1 MSALLSLV
9 RPDLRDFGGYK
20 SARSEALRGDV
31 WLNANESAWANPA
44 DGDGRSRRYPEP
56 QPPALRA
63 RLAQVYG
70 VAPDQLL
77 VGRGSDEAIDLLVRA
92 LCVPGQ
98 DAIVVTPPVFGMYVV
113 CARLQGARIVEV
125 PLVDGD
131 AGFAADLDAIRDAAL
146 GQGAKLVFLCSPSNP
161 AGSAIPLAGIAALAR
176 ALEGRAL
183 VVVDE
188 AYGEFAEPPSAST
201 LLADHDNIAVLR
213 TLSKAHA
220 LAAARIG
227 VVIADA
233 ALIPVLQRCQAPY
246 PVPTPCADLALA
258 GLSDAAFAQTRARVA
273 LVRSERARLHAAL
286 AATPGVRRVYDSQG
300 NYLLARF
307 DDAEAA
313 FRALLAAGVV
323 VRDQRAA
330 PQLGDALR
338 ITLGS
343 PDQNDRVLAALNE
356 QTIAD
361 AGGASAP
368 TVDPSYPCTGSK
380 GIGAEAPPATV
391 AVGTKEQP

>member
-9 RPDLRDFGGYK
+9 RPDLRDFAGYK

-31 WLNANESAWANPA
+31 WLNANESAWSNPA
-44 DGDGRSRRYPEP
+44 DGEGRSRRYPDP

-63 RLAQVYG
+63 RLAGLYG
-70 VAPDQLL
+70 VAPEALL

-98 DAIVVTPPVFGMYVV
+98 DAVVVTPPVFGMYAV
-113 CARLQGARIVEV
+113 CARLQGAPLVDV
-125 PLVDGD
+125 PLVDD
-131 AGFAADLDAIRDAAL
+131 AAGFTADLDAIRGAAL
-146 GQGAKLVFLCSPSNP
+146 AQRAKLVFLCSPSNP
-161 AGSAIPLAGIAALAR
+161 AGASIPLDGIAALAR
-176 ALEGRAL
+176 ALEGKAL

-188 AYGEFAEPPSAST
+188 AYGEFADGPSATT
-201 LLADHDNIAVLR
+201 LLATQSNIAVLR

-227 VVIADA
+227 VVIGDE
-233 ALIPVLQRCQAPY
+233 ALIAVLQRCQAPY

-258 GLSDAAFAQTRARVA
+258 GLSDAALAQTRERIA
-273 LVRSERARLHAAL
+273 LVRSERSRLHEAL
-286 AATPGVRRVYDSQG
+286 ARSPGVRRVYPSQG

-307 DDAEAA
+307 DDAERA
-313 FRALLAAGVV
+313 FRALLSTGVV

-338 ITLGS
+338 ITIGS
-343 PDQNDRVLAALNE
+343 PAQNDRVIAALNARE
-356 QTIAD
+356 QA
-361 AGGASAP
+361 A
-368 TVDPSYPCTGSK
+368 
-380 GIGAEAPPATV
+380 
-391 AVGTKEQP
+391 

>member
-1 MSALLSLV
+1 MSSVLPLV
-9 RPDLRDFGGYK
+9 RPDLRDFAGYK
-20 SARSEALRGDV
+20 SARSEALRGEV

-44 DGDGRSRRYPEP
+44 DGQGRSRRYPDP

-70 VAPDQLL
+70 VAPEQLL

-113 CARLQGARIVEV
+113 CARLQGARIIEV

-131 AGFAADLDAIRDAAL
+131 AGFVADLDAIREAAL

-161 AGSAIPLAGIAALAR
+161 AGSVIPLDGIKALAH
-176 ALEGRAL
+176 ALEGHAL

-188 AYGEFAEPPSAST
+188 AYGEFADGASATT
-201 LLADHDNIAVLR
+201 LLSAHANVAVLR

-227 VVIADA
+227 VVVGGAELVA
-233 ALIPVLQRCQAPY
+233 VLQRCQAPY
-246 PVPTPCADLALA
+246 PVPTPCADLALE
-258 GLSDAAFAQTRARVA
+258 GLSDTALEQTRERVA
-273 LVRSERARLHAAL
+273 VVRRERERLLYAL
-286 AATPGVRRVYDSQG
+286 ARIPGVRRVYPSQG
-300 NYLLARF
+300 NYLLVRF
-307 DDAEAA
+307 DDPDGA

-338 ITLGS
+338 ITIGS
-343 PDQNDRVLAALNE
+343 PEQNDRVLSALN
-356 QTIAD
+356 TN
-361 AGGASAP
+361 P
-368 TVDPSYPCTGSK
+368 TP
-380 GIGAEAPPATV
+380 
-391 AVGTKEQP
+391 

>member
-1 MSALLSLV
+1 MNGVMSLV
-9 RPDLRDFGGYK
+9 RPDLRDFAGYR
-20 SARSEALRGDV
+20 SARSESLRGDV

-44 DGDGRSRRYPEP
+44 DGAGRSRRYPDP
-56 QPPALRA
+56 QPPALRS
-63 RLAQVYG
+63 RLAQLYG
-70 VAPDQLL
+70 AASEQVL

-98 DAIVVTPPVFGMYVV
+98 DAIVVTPPVFGMYAV
-113 CARLQGARIVEV
+113 CARLQGARIIEV
-125 PLVDGD
+125 PLVDGE
-131 AGFAADLDAIRDAAL
+131 AGFFADLDAIREAAL
-146 GQGAKLVFLCSPSNP
+146 VNGAKIVFLCSPSNP
-161 AGSAIPLAGIAALAR
+161 AGSAIPLDDIAALAR

-188 AYGEFAEPPSAST
+188 AYGEFADEASATT
-201 LLADHDNIAVLR
+201 LLDAHANVAVLR

-233 ALIPVLQRCQAPY
+233 GLVAVLQRCQAPY
-246 PVPTPCADLALA
+246 PVPTPCADLALE
-258 GLSDAAFAQTRARVA
+258 GLSDAALAQTHERVATVRRERERLLYALARV
-273 LVRSERARLHAAL
+273 S
-286 AATPGVRRVYDSQG
+286 GVRRVYPSQG

-307 DDAEAA
+307 DDTEGA

-338 ITLGS
+338 ITIGS
-343 PDQNDRVLAALNE
+343 PDQNDRVIAALNE
-356 QTIAD
+356 DT

-368 TVDPSYPCTGSK
+368 TVAATVA
-380 GIGAEAPPATV
+380 GAEAPPTEAL
-391 AVGTKEQP
+391 P